1 MILYRRLTIF
11 DEVPG
16 VGFENSLRITMNS
29 SNNGEGLKYRIFISE
44 VGTTVSKVKIEEISR
59 G

>member
-44 VGTTVSKVKIEEISR
+44 VGTTVSKVKIEESS
-59 G
+59 